1 MPHPAGHHNNVVRPV
16 PRHRHVRGSMKTMP
30 ALAVLL
36 LVIAAALA
44 EERTVSIQ
52 VLLAIMRSR
61 SSFCAATLPPS
72 DDPRPDDAI
81 RDAQR
86 GGAGRGGA
94 TQDVAGN
101 GAN

>member
-1 MPHPAGHHNNVVRPV
+1 
-16 PRHRHVRGSMKTMP
+16 MKTMP

-36 LVIAAALA
+36 LVTAAALA

-52 VLLAIMRSR
+52 DAPGHNAVEVNCGRTNA
-61 SSFCAATLPPS
+61 SSCAATLRPS

-94 TQDVAGN
+94 AQHVAGN
-101 GAN
+101 GADARD